1 MAKRSLILFPIFL
14 LVISTGFSQGRGGR
28 QGQGQGQSANQRQ
41 GQGQL
46 QGQGQGQ
53 RGVQA
58 GSADMEHKRIKATQQ
73 QRDQIR
79 SCDKL
84 ADGIRKQAR
93 KIAKAS
99 GNKYNAEEATRQR
112 NQIREQFT
120 AMEQEHERLV
130 NGLDSNQQQAWQE
143 QVRTMNQLRQ
153 EVHSQL
159 LQMNNEMG
167 MTQPDAKRIAER
179 AREIEQNMNSWRK
192 QYNTLSSQASY

>member
-93 KIAKAS
+93 KMAKAS

>member
-93 KIAKAS
+93 KMAKAS

-120 AMEQEHERLV
+120 AMEQEHDRLV

-179 AREIEQNMNSWRK
+179 AREIERNMNSWRK
-192 QYNTLSSQASY
+192 QYNSLSSQASY

>member
-93 KIAKAS
+93 KMAKAS

-179 AREIEQNMNSWRK
+179 AREIERNMNSWRK